1 MTSSLQKALES
12 FYKAPIQA
20 SGPIEMALLEAMEH
34 VAKQARGSSIKTI
47 NLLMIGGA
55 SLHLA
60 GLRQNFSDIDLL
72 IDNIELSTRMEQK
85 LLKCK
90 NAGMSVE
97 LFYDNKISAV
107 QDSRMFARAIP
118 LDSMN
123 IHGVQ
128 VNVGMYPPE
137 YFLLM
142 KMEMGR
148 DKCQNDIQKMLMS
161 IPMPALSEAF
171 NELSRCNESWVMND
185 IADMMMTDL
194 IMLNLPGGAQDSLTP
209 LKELAMSLNVDKDK
223 KRELLMMCKHIELQV
238 KAKKRPTSELENA
251 MGA

>member
-1 MTSSLQKALES
+1 MTSPLQKALES
-12 FYKAPIQA
+12 FYREPIEA
-20 SGPIEMALLEAMEH
+20 SGPIEMALVEAMEH
-34 VAKQARGSSIKTI
+34 VAKQAKGSSIKTI

-90 NAGMSVE
+90 SAGMSVE

-107 QDSRMFARAIP
+107 NDSRMFARAIP

-123 IHGVQ
+123 MNGVQ

-148 DKCQNDIQKMLMS
+148 DKCQNDIQKMLMN
-161 IPMPALSEAF
+161 IPLQALSEAF
-171 NELSRCNESWVMND
+171 NELAKCNESWVMDD

-194 IMLNLPGGAQDSLTP
+194 IMLNLPGSPGDTLTP
-209 LKELAMSLNVDKDK
+209 IKELAMSLDVRKDK
-223 KRELLMMCKHIELQV
+223 KRELLMMCKHIELQS
-238 KAKKRPTSELENA
+238 KARKKPVADLENV